1 MEYNGCGGDHM
12 NQRQLNMIQAIQD
25 GIEQARKDLSGPAAD
40 KVIEA
45 AWEDIMSD
53 EPRSMGLATTAYY
66 AAMFIAWK
74 DRGRPDYFT

>member
-1 MEYNGCGGDHM
+1 MGYNGCGGDRM
-12 NQRQLNMIQAIQD
+12 NQRHLNMIQAIQD
-25 GIEQARKDLSGPAAD
+25 GIEQARKELSGPAAD